1 MENSKPS
8 STSSFD
14 MSLFLRRLTLFLL
27 PIALLAVGVETYV
40 RHIPN
45 SYRIK
50 QQTMEKMADST
61 ETVILGNSHAYSGI
75 RPELLPGHAINLAN
89 VSQTTNLD
97 LALLQRCIRHCPQL
111 HDVIMVF
118 DNSNLCDQPM
128 EKTDEWFRITYYTLY
143 MNRLGGH
150 NPYLSR
156 YGLELLHFQSLQ
168 GKIKHWQQQ
177 QHPDCTPL
185 GWDTS
190 NSFEARQALRTEA
203 SLTQDSTT
211 WDSLQAVTKLA
222 RHHLQ
227 DEAVARLNIN
237 NVVEMARL
245 CREHGIRFTLL
256 CTPVRP
262 DYDAGIPPKQQD
274 LIWQTHHICHTRYGA
289 ITLDLSR
296 DATFT
301 ALEYFDPDHLTQ
313 SGANHLTQI
322 LRSSLTIQ

>member
-1 MENSKPS
+1 
-8 STSSFD
+8 
-14 MSLFLRRLTLFLL
+14 MSIFLRRLTLFLL
-27 PIALLAVGVETYV
+27 PIVLLAVGAETYV

-50 QQTMEKMADST
+50 QQTMEKIADII
-61 ETVILGNSHAYSGI
+61 EIIIQGNSHAYSGI
-75 RPELLPGHAINLAN
+75 RPEQLPGHAINLAN
-89 VSQTTNLD
+89 VSQTVNLD
-97 LALLQRCIRHCPQL
+97 LELLQRCICHCPRL
-111 HDVIMVF
+111 RHVIMVF
-118 DNSNLCDQPM
+118 DNSNLCDRPM
-128 EKTDEWFRITYYTLY
+128 EETDEWFRITYYTLY

-190 NSFEARQALRTEA
+190 NSLEARQAMQAEA
-203 SLTQDSTT
+203 TLTQDSAT

-222 RHHLQ
+222 HHHLQ
-227 DEAVARLNIN
+227 DEAVARQNIN

-245 CREHGIRFTLL
+245 CQQHGIRFTLL

-262 DYDAGIPPKQQD
+262 DYAAGIPLRQQN
-274 LIWQTHHICHTRYGA
+274 LIHQALDTCHTRFGTV
-289 ITLDLSR
+289 TLDLSR
-296 DATFT
+296 DTTFT
-301 ALEYFDPDHLTQ
+301 SLEYFDPDHLTQ
-313 SGANHLTQI
+313 SGADHLTCL
-322 LRSSLTIQ
+322 LRSLLPLP